1 MYPKLDHRLMVLG
14 HNPIFCAIGLA
25 LENPRNSEAE
35 SAATFIETLSFCLF
49 VLFISAVI
57 KQRSQNWPYGEISK
71 FKEALTN

>member
-1 MYPKLDHRLMVLG
+1 
-14 HNPIFCAIGLA
+14 